1 MAVNERRLNVT
12 ELDFDDI
19 KQNLKVFLKG
29 QSEFKDYDFEGSGMS
44 TLLDT
49 LAYNT
54 HYLSFN
60 ANMLA
65 NEMFLDSA
73 SLRSSIVSHA
83 KTLGYEVTSARSPVA
98 TINIALSTTSATKTM
113 PAGTAFSTTI
123 DDTSYQFVT
132 IADVT
137 GTNNGGVVSFD
148 STKIYEGSFITTKYL
163 VDISD
168 IEQRFLLGDNRADTS
183 TLTVKVQTSTSDST
197 TTTYTKAT
205 DITQLSSTSTVYYLQ
220 EVDGGRFEVYFGDG
234 VVSRSLSDGNIVILE
249 YVVTN
254 KTASNGASSFSAPS
268 TIDGVSD
275 ITLTTVANAA
285 GGAEPESLNSIKL
298 QAPLDFASQGR
309 AVTPDDYA
317 VYAKKLF
324 PNTQAVSVF
333 GGEDG
338 SFDPSTGVSS
348 VPEYGKVFISIKSST
363 GLNLSDAQKT
373 QLVNDFS
380 KFKVASI
387 TPVIV
392 DPETTFIILNVTFNY
407 DSSSTTKE
415 KTELETL
422 VNTTI
427 QNYTDT
433 DLEDFNR
440 PFRYSK
446 LTGLIDGTDS
456 AILSNITT
464 VTLAR
469 FVTPTTTSATAYT
482 LNFNNKFFNPHDGH
496 NSVAGGIIA
505 STGFFI
511 ASASTEYFFDDD
523 GSGNLRI
530 YSLVAGVRT
539 YYDSQAGT
547 VDYVNGVI
555 KINSV
560 LISGVSNVDGS
571 ASTQFRL
578 TVLPDSNDVIPVR
591 NQLLEIDTVNTTVV
605 GTVDQTATTGRGY
618 TVTTTGGAGST
629 TGTATT
635 TTTTVATTSSTP
647 TSSSY

>member
-19 KQNLKVFLKG
+19 KDNLKVFLKA

-83 KTLGYEVTSARSPVA
+83 KTLGYEVTSARSPIATVNVA
-98 TINIALSTTSATKTM
+98 LTTDSATKTM
-113 PAGTAFSTTI
+113 PAGTAFSTTV

-137 GTNNGGVVSFD
+137 STNNGGTVSFD

-163 VDISD
+163 VDTSD
-168 IEQRFLLGDNRADTS
+168 VEQRFLLGDNRADTS
-183 TLTVKVQTSTSDST
+183 TLTVKVQNSASDTSV
-197 TTTYTKAT
+197 TTYTKAT

-234 VVSRSLSDGNIVILE
+234 VI
-249 YVVTN
+249 
-254 KTASNGASSFSAPS
+254 
-268 TIDGVSD
+268 
-275 ITLTTVANAA
+275 
-285 GGAEPESLNSIKL
+285 EPESLNSIKL

-309 AVTPDDYA
+309 AVTADDYA
-317 VYAKKLF
+317 VYARKLF

-338 SFDPSTGVSS
+338 SFDPSIGVSS

-363 GLNLSDAQKT
+363 GLNLSDAQKS
-373 QLVNDFS
+373 QLVSDFA
-380 KFKVASI
+380 KFKVASV

-407 DSSSTTKE
+407 DSTSTTKE

-446 LTGLIDGTDS
+446 LTGLIDQTDT

-469 FVTPTTTSATAYT
+469 FVTPTTTAATAYT
-482 LNFNNKFFNPHDGH
+482 LNFNNPFFHPHDGH
-496 NSVAGGIIA
+496 NADAGGIIA

-511 ASASTEYFFDDD
+511 DGGSTEYFFDDD
-523 GSGNLRI
+523 GKGNLRI

-539 YYDSQAGT
+539 YLRTQAGI
-547 VDYVNGVI
+547 VDYTNGTI

-560 LISGVSNVDGS
+560 QITSVSNVDGS

-578 TVLPDSNDVIPVR
+578 TVLPDSNDIIPVR

-618 TVTTTGGAGST
+618 TVTTTGGAGSSTAT
-629 TGTATT
+629 TTT